1 MQTKSSLGSE
11 PKSMHSESMQGAAVT
26 ALRQEHARRFGTP
39 GRAFEAPGRVNL
51 IGEHTDYSGG
61 LVMPAAIDFR
71 TVAVVS
77 ERNDG
82 ESVLYSRNFDEEL
95 RFRAADLPQKPGH
108 GWSDYP
114 LGVAWSLQGRG
125 IEIPAFSM
133 SIEGD
138 VPLGAGLSS
147 SASIEVAVA
156 LALLSLS
163 GTEMERTE
171 IALACQRAE
180 NGFVGA
186 QSGIMD
192 QFIACVGEQN
202 HAVMI
207 DCRSLE
213 YKAVPLPEDVRLVI
227 CNSMVKHSHA
237 SGEYNERRAEVDE
250 GSRALRA
257 ANPAVRTEKWEL
269 RDATLADLEQA
280 RASMSENAFRR
291 CRHIITENARVEEAA
306 RVLAAGDM
314 RRMGQLMAEAHASY
328 RDDFAA
334 SCPEADLLVELAAA
348 QAGVI
353 GARLTGGGFG
363 GCTVNLVEAA
373 HAEAFREGIHGAYLE
388 RAGIDADIYLC
399 QAAGGASELA
409 LQGDLAAAN

>member
-1 MQTKSSLGSE
+1 MIAIE
-11 PKSMHSESMQGAAVT
+11 PLLRQHSERFGAA
-26 ALRQEHARRFGTP
+26 E
-39 GRAFEAPGRVNL
+39 RAFQAPGRVNL
-51 IGEHTDYSGG
+51 IGEHTDYTGG
-61 LVMPAAIDFR
+61 LVMPAAIDFN

-77 ERNDG
+77 PAQG
-82 ESVLYSRNFDEEL
+82 GASVIRSVDFQKEFQFD
-95 RFRAADLPQKPGH
+95 ASALPEKPKH
-108 GWSDYP
+108 DWTDYP
-114 LGVAWSLQGRG
+114 AGVLWSLRQSGVVA
-125 IEIPAFSM
+125 PQFTM
-133 SIEGD
+133 TLKGD

-156 LALLSLS
+156 FAALALAGKSMPL
-163 GTEMERTE
+163 TDV
-171 IALACQRAE
+171 ALACKKAE

-192 QFIACVGEQN
+192 QYIACCGVKD
-202 HAVMI
+202 HALVI
-207 DCRSLE
+207 DTRDLSSR
-213 YKAVPLPEDVRLVI
+213 AVPLPADVRLVI

-237 SGEYNERRAEVDE
+237 GGEYNQRRAEVDE
-250 GSRALRA
+250 GCRALRA
-257 ANPAVRTEKWEL
+257 ANPAVRTERWEL
-269 RDATLADLEQA
+269 RDATLADLEKA

-306 RVLAAGDM
+306 AALASGNL

-348 QAGVI
+348 QPGVI

-373 HAEAFREGIHGAYLE
+373 QAEAFREGIHAAYLG
-388 RAGIDADIYLC
+388 RAAIDADIYLC
-399 QAAGGASELA
+399 QAAAGASELA
-409 LQGDLAAAN
+409 FVK

>member
-1 MQTKSSLGSE
+1 MIAIE
-11 PKSMHSESMQGAAVT
+11 P
-26 ALRQEHARRFGTP
+26 LLLLHAERFGP
-39 GRAFEAPGRVNL
+39 AKRAFQAPGRVNL
-51 IGEHTDYSGG
+51 IGEHTDYTGG
-61 LVMPAAIDFR
+61 LVMPAAIDFN

-77 ERNDG
+77 PATDSA
-82 ESVLYSRNFDEEL
+82 SVIRSVDFEKEFRFDASAVPE
-95 RFRAADLPQKPGH
+95 KPKH
-108 GWSDYP
+108 DWTDYP
-114 LGVAWSLQGRG
+114 AGVLWSLRQSGVVA
-125 IEIPAFSM
+125 PQFTM
-133 SIEGD
+133 TLKGD

-156 LALLSLS
+156 FAALGLAGKSMPL
-163 GTEMERTE
+163 TDV
-171 IALACQRAE
+171 ALACKKAE

-192 QFIACVGEQN
+192 QYIACCGVKD
-202 HAVMI
+202 HALVI
-207 DCRSLE
+207 DTRDLSSR
-213 YKAVPLPEDVRLVI
+213 AVPLPADVRLVI

-280 RASMSENAFRR
+280 RASISENAFRR

-348 QAGVI
+348 QPGVI

-373 HAEAFREGIHGAYLE
+373 HAEAFREGIHAAYLE

>member
-1 MQTKSSLGSE
+1 MTLK
-11 PKSMHSESMQGAAVT
+11 
-26 ALRQEHARRFGTP
+26 
-39 GRAFEAPGRVNL
+39 
-51 IGEHTDYSGG
+51 
-61 LVMPAAIDFR
+61 
-71 TVAVVS
+71 
-77 ERNDG
+77 
-82 ESVLYSRNFDEEL
+82 
-95 RFRAADLPQKPGH
+95 
-108 GWSDYP
+108 
-114 LGVAWSLQGRG
+114 
-125 IEIPAFSM
+125 
-133 SIEGD
+133 GD

-156 LALLSLS
+156 FAALGLAGKSMPL
-163 GTEMERTE
+163 TDV
-171 IALACQRAE
+171 ALACKKAE

-192 QFIACVGEQN
+192 QYIACCGVKD
-202 HAVMI
+202 HALVI
-207 DCRSLE
+207 DTRDLSSR
-213 YKAVPLPEDVRLVI
+213 AVPLPADVRLVI

-257 ANPAVRTEKWEL
+257 ANPAVRTMGAAR
-269 RDATLADLEQA
+269 RDA
-280 RASMSENAFRR
+280 
-291 CRHIITENARVEEAA
+291 CRSGAGACFDVGERLSPLPPHHHRECAGGRGREA
-306 RVLAAGDM
+306 LAAGDM

-334 SCPEADLLVELAAA
+334 SCPEADLLVEFAAA
-348 QAGVI
+348 QPGVI

-373 HAEAFREGIHGAYLE
+373 HAEAFREGIHAAYLE

-409 LQGDLAAAN
+409 FAR

>member
-1 MQTKSSLGSE
+1 MIAIE
-11 PKSMHSESMQGAAVT
+11 P
-26 ALRQEHARRFGTP
+26 LLLLHAKRFGP
-39 GRAFEAPGRVNL
+39 AKRAFQAPGRVNL
-51 IGEHTDYSGG
+51 IGEHTDYTGG
-61 LVMPAAIDFR
+61 LVMPAAIDFN

-77 ERNDG
+77 SAK
-82 ESVLYSRNFDEEL
+82 ESASIIRSVDFEKEFRFDASAVPE
-95 RFRAADLPQKPGH
+95 KPKH
-108 GWSDYP
+108 DWTDYP
-114 LGVAWSLQGRG
+114 AGVLWSLRQSAVVA
-125 IEIPAFSM
+125 PQFTM
-133 SIEGD
+133 TLKGD

-156 LALLSLS
+156 FAALGLAGKSMPL
-163 GTEMERTE
+163 TDV
-171 IALACQRAE
+171 ALACKKAE

-192 QFIACVGEQN
+192 QYIACCGVKD
-202 HAVMI
+202 HALVI
-207 DCRSLE
+207 DTRDLSSR
-213 YKAVPLPEDVRLVI
+213 AVPLPADVRLVI
-227 CNSMVKHSHA
+227 CNTMVKHSHA

-348 QAGVI
+348 QPGVI

-373 HAEAFREGIHGAYLE
+373 HAEAFREGIHAAYLE

>member
-1 MQTKSSLGSE
+1 MIAIE
-11 PKSMHSESMQGAAVT
+11 P
-26 ALRQEHARRFGTP
+26 LLLLHAKRFGP
-39 GRAFEAPGRVNL
+39 AKRAFQAPGRVNL
-51 IGEHTDYSGG
+51 IGEHTDYTGG
-61 LVMPAAIDFR
+61 LVMPAAIDFN

-77 ERNDG
+77 TAK
-82 ESVLYSRNFDEEL
+82 ESASIVRSVDFEKEFRFDASAIPE
-95 RFRAADLPQKPGH
+95 KPKH
-108 GWSDYP
+108 DWTDYP
-114 LGVAWSLQGRG
+114 AGVLWSLRQSGVVA
-125 IEIPAFSM
+125 PQFTM
-133 SIEGD
+133 TLKGD

-156 LALLSLS
+156 FAALGLAGKSMPL
-163 GTEMERTE
+163 TDV
-171 IALACQRAE
+171 ALACKKAE

-192 QFIACVGEQN
+192 QYIACCGVKD
-202 HAVMI
+202 HALVI
-207 DCRSLE
+207 DTRDLSSR
-213 YKAVPLPEDVRLVI
+213 AVPLPADVRLVI

-306 RVLAAGDM
+306 RVLAAGNM

-334 SCPEADLLVELAAA
+334 SCPEADLLVELAVA
-348 QAGVI
+348 QPGVI

-363 GCTVNLVEAA
+363 GCTVNLVEAV
-373 HAEAFREGIHGAYLE
+373 HAEAFREGIHAAYLE

>member
-1 MQTKSSLGSE
+1 MIAIE
-11 PKSMHSESMQGAAVT
+11 PL
-26 ALRQEHARRFGTP
+26 LRLHAQRFGP
-39 GRAFEAPGRVNL
+39 AARAFQAPGRVNL
-51 IGEHTDYSGG
+51 IGEHTDYTGG
-61 LVMPAAIDFR
+61 LVMPAAIDFN

-77 ERNDG
+77 PAT
-82 ESVLYSRNFDEEL
+82 ESASVIRSVDFEKEYRFDACAVAE
-95 RFRAADLPQKPGH
+95 KPKH
-108 GWSDYP
+108 DWTDYP
-114 LGVAWSLQGRG
+114 AGVLWSLRQSGVVA
-125 IEIPAFSM
+125 PQFTM
-133 SIEGD
+133 TLKGD

-156 LALLSLS
+156 FAALGLAGKAMPL
-163 GTEMERTE
+163 TDV
-171 IALACQRAE
+171 ALACKKAE

-192 QFIACVGEQN
+192 QYIACCGVKD
-202 HAVMI
+202 HALVI
-207 DCRSLE
+207 DTRDLSSR
-213 YKAVPLPEDVRLVI
+213 AVPLPADVRLVI

-306 RVLAAGDM
+306 RVLAAGDL
-314 RRMGQLMAEAHASY
+314 RRMGELMAEAHASY
-328 RDDFAA
+328 RDDSAA

-348 QAGVI
+348 QPGII

-363 GCTVNLVEAA
+363 GCTVNLVEAV
-373 HAEAFREGIHGAYLE
+373 HAEAFREGIHAAYLE

-409 LQGDLAAAN
+409 FVR

>member
-1 MQTKSSLGSE
+1 MIAIE
-11 PKSMHSESMQGAAVT
+11 PLLLLHAQRFGAA
-26 ALRQEHARRFGTP
+26 E
-39 GRAFEAPGRVNL
+39 RAFQAPGRVNL
-51 IGEHTDYSGG
+51 IGEHTDYTGG
-61 LVMPAAIDFR
+61 LVMPAAIDFN

-77 ERNDG
+77 PAA
-82 ESVLYSRNFDEEL
+82 ESASVIRSVDFEKEFRFD
-95 RFRAADLPQKPGH
+95 ASALPEKPKH
-108 GWSDYP
+108 DWTDYP
-114 LGVAWSLQGRG
+114 AGVLWSLRQSGVAAPQFAMTLK
-125 IEIPAFSM
+125 
-133 SIEGD
+133 GD

-156 LALLSLS
+156 FAALALAGKSMPL
-163 GTEMERTE
+163 TDV
-171 IALACQRAE
+171 ALACKKAE

-192 QFIACVGEQN
+192 QYIACCGVKD
-202 HAVMI
+202 HALVI
-207 DCRSLE
+207 DTRDLSSR
-213 YKAVPLPEDVRLVI
+213 AVPLPADVRVVI

-237 SGEYNERRAEVDE
+237 GGEYNERRAEVDE

-314 RRMGQLMAEAHASY
+314 RRVGQLMAEAHASY

-348 QAGVI
+348 QPGVI

-363 GCTVNLVEAA
+363 GCTVNLVEAV
-373 HAEAFREGIHGAYLE
+373 HAEAFREGIHTAYLE

-409 LQGDLAAAN
+409 FAR